1 MEELIRILEN
11 IATNVG
17 GEWKENVLIDNDT
30 DNPLVNAYN
39 EGVKAMGNQ
48 ACYFVSA
55 ILGCKEAE
63 LKMKEIMKV
72 GEQ

>member
-1 MEELIRILEN
+1 MEELIQILEN

-30 DNPLVNAYN
+30 DNPLVDAYN
-39 EGVKAMGNQ
+39 EGVKAMANQ
-48 ACYFVSA
+48 ACCYVSA
-55 ILGCKEAE
+55 ILSAKATESR
-63 LKMKEIMKV
+63 LKNMKV